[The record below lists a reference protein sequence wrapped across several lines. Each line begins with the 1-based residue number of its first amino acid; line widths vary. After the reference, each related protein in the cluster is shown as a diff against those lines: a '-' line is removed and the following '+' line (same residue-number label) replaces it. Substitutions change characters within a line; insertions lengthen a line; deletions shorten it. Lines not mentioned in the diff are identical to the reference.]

1 MENRISAPN
10 SSKKAIKTAKNRIC
24 RKNPSP
30 IFFGKP
36 PPEYGKS
43 PSFPHPCGQRQVKNG
58 KFPAIIQN
66 FHFPTSRPVDG
77 DLWKRRGWE
86 AGCLKNP
93 RGLWKRESTGG
104 RKYPQ
109 WGNSRKNKA
118 FLGES
123 VEIHW
128 VSHSQSVDF

>member
-1 MENRISAPN
+1 MENWISVPN
-10 SSKKAIKTAKNRIC
+10 SLKKAIKTAKNRIC

-36 PPEYGKS
+36 LPEYRKI

-66 FHFPTSRPVDG
+66 FYFPTSRPVDG
-77 DLWKRRGWE
+77 GLWKRRGWE

-93 RGLWKRESTGG
+93 ACLWKRESTGG

-109 WGNSRKNKA
+109 GGKGRKNKA
-118 FLGES
+118 FLWKS
-123 VEIHW
+123 VEILS